1 MLSARMDRLP
11 ASRTQWRLVII
22 LSLGGFFEYYEL
34 FSTAYV
40 VPGIVLSGILTPT
53 TSGFFGL
60 NGVASYIAA
69 TFIGLFIGTF
79 VFGFVADKVGR
90 RAVFTYSLLWYSASA
105 AVMAFQTDALGLN
118 FWRLMTGIGLGVELV
133 TIDAYLSE
141 LVPPQVR
148 GRAFALN
155 QLITYLAVP
164 AVALASYLLVPRAPF
179 GIDGW
184 RWVIALG
191 ASGSLV
197 VWVLRRGLP
206 ESPRWLASTGALE
219 RAEQIVTRLEQQV
232 IRETGRP
239 LSVPTVESRP
249 GVVEAK
255 GRFRELWSPRYASRT
270 VMLLIFHAA
279 QAIALYGFSNWIP
292 TFLIQ
297 RGGSVGGSLALGLAV
312 ACIMPLGPLL
322 AISFVDRIERK
333 WQIVIAA
340 SVVCAAG
347 LAFAEVRQPALVI
360 LCGGLVTIGATLIAL
375 NFHAYQAELFPTRIR
390 ALGVGFVYSASRV
403 SGMFSGFLIAWVL
416 RNHGVSAALTLIAAC
431 MAVAA
436 LAIGVLGPK
445 TGGRSLE
452 EING

>member
-1 MLSARMDRLP
+1 MISDRQDTTSRSTTTAEMLSARMDRLP
-11 ASRTQWRLVII
+11 ASRSQWRLVVI

-40 VPGIVLSGILTPT
+40 VPGIVLSGILAPT

-90 RAVFTYSLLWYSASA
+90 RVVFTYSLLWYSACA

-118 FWRLMTGIGLGVELV
+118 FWLLMTGIGLGVELV

-155 QLITYLAVP
+155 QFITYLAVP

-219 RAEQIVTRLEQQV
+219 RAEQIVNALEQQV

-239 LSVPTVESRP
+239 LSVPTGESTP
-249 GVVEAK
+249 G
-255 GRFRELWSPRYASRT
+255 
-270 VMLLIFHAA
+270 
-279 QAIALYGFSNWIP
+279 
-292 TFLIQ
+292 
-297 RGGSVGGSLALGLAV
+297 
-312 ACIMPLGPLL
+312 
-322 AISFVDRIERK
+322 
-333 WQIVIAA
+333 
-340 SVVCAAG
+340 
-347 LAFAEVRQPALVI
+347 
-360 LCGGLVTIGATLIAL
+360 
-375 NFHAYQAELFPTRIR
+375 
-390 ALGVGFVYSASRV
+390 
-403 SGMFSGFLIAWVL
+403 
-416 RNHGVSAALTLIAAC
+416 
-431 MAVAA
+431 
-436 LAIGVLGPK
+436 
-445 TGGRSLE
+445 
-452 EING
+452 